1 MSDNTEQNSPTTQ
14 ETHEGEAPATSSP
27 PAKPRVTPAGV
38 RPSALKKVSARPQA
52 SAAPVLAPSV
62 PDDAQAL
69 AQAREFGRVDDDGT
83 VSVVDGEDTR
93 VVGQMPDNTAEEA
106 LTFYARRYVDLVAK
120 VALFEARLHHADLG
134 IKEIDST
141 VAKLAEETQSPA
153 AVGNLAAL
161 RDRVAALTSAAAQR
175 RSELDAQRAAAKE
188 EALAQR
194 TVIVERA
201 EKIAGT
207 DPAKIQ
213 WRPAG
218 EELRTLLEQWK
229 EAQRQGPRL
238 DKVQE
243 DALWK
248 RFSHARTAFDR
259 ERRHYFSELEKLN
272 AAAKEKKL
280 HLLPEHRHCQPRRT
294 SRALRQ
300 RTGTS

>member
-1 MSDNTEQNSPTTQ
+1 M
-14 ETHEGEAPATSSP
+14 
-27 PAKPRVTPAGV
+27 
-38 RPSALKKVSARPQA
+38 
-52 SAAPVLAPSV
+52 LAPSV

-272 AAAKEKKL
+272 AAAKRKKL